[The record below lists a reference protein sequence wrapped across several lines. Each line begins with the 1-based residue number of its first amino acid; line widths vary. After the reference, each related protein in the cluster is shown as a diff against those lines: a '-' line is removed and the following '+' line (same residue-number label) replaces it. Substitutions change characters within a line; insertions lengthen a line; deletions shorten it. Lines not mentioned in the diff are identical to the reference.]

1 MPVRAA
7 PAAHLPSPALPS
19 LPPGLAA
26 ILMGYDAAQTIHSRV
41 PAALFFDFPPPLDV
55 FFLFL
60 GAVFFAGIGCFAG
73 QSSRDVVFVRWSYPG
88 AQRLQIRSWHVAQP
102 YFALLQCRRMC
113 ASSQSASFCSAQCAR
128 HTWQYCERSVI

>member
-7 PAAHLPSPALPS
+7 PAVHLPSPALPS
-19 LPPGLAA
+19 LPPCLAA
-26 ILMGYDAAQTIHSRV
+26 ILMGYDAAQTIHFRV
-41 PAALFFDFPPPLDV
+41 PALFFDFPPPPDV
-55 FFLFL
+55 FFLDF
-60 GAVFFAGIGCFAG
+60 FFAGIGCFSG

-88 AQRLQIRSWHVAQP
+88 VQRLQIRSWHVAQP

-128 HTWQYCERSVI
+128 HTWQYCERLVI